1 MAVPNRDS
9 LNMSPEPENAGIL
22 LAAVYEA
29 GKYLHKIIVG
39 ICIFERLLIVRA
51 VIINYHRNTD

>member
-9 LNMSPEPENAGIL
+9 LNMSPKPENAGIL

-39 ICIFERLLIVRA
+39 ILHFREIVNCA
-51 VIINYHRNTD
+51 CSYYQLS